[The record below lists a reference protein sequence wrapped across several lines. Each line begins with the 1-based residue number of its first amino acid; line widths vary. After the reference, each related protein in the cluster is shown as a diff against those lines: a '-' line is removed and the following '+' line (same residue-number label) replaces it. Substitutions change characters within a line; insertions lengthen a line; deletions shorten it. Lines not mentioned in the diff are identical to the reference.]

1 MSFAGRHVGVVGAAG
16 YIGRLLLPALHEEDA
31 RVRAIARHHHEAIA
45 RLPGIEQR
53 QADALDRDALCRAF
67 DGLDIVYWLVHS
79 MGSGRDFADR
89 DRRAAENA
97 AAAASGAGVGRII
110 FLGGLGDDQPQL
122 SPHLKSRRETAEIL
136 VAGGVPT
143 TTLRAA
149 MIIGSGSASFR
160 MLRDLVTRLP
170 AMITPRWVANRTQPL
185 AAIDL
190 RRYLVGCGI
199 DASTAGE
206 DYDIGGPDVLTYAE
220 MMRRCARAMGRR
232 EPLIVPVPVL
242 SPELSSRWA
251 GLVTEVDRHVAKP
264 LVESL
269 RVETVAKE
277 TRIRQIVP
285 FELMGFDDAV
295 RRALAAASPAP

>member
-1 MSFAGRHVGVVGAAG
+1 MRLGGRHVGVVGAAG
-16 YIGRLLLPALHEEDA
+16 YIGRLLLPALRDEGA
-31 RVRAIARHHHEAIA
+31 RVRAIARHHHDDITRIA
-45 RLPGIEQR
+45 GVDQR
-53 QADALDRDALCRAF
+53 QADALDRPGLTRAF
-67 DGLDIVYWLVHS
+67 EGLDLVYWLVHS
-79 MGSGRDFADR
+79 MGSGRDFAER

-97 AAAASGAGVGRII
+97 AAAATAAGVGRIV

-136 VAGGVPT
+136 AAGTVPT

-170 AMITPRWVANRTQPL
+170 AMVTPRWVVNRTQPL
-185 AAIDL
+185 AMVDL
-190 RRYLVGCGI
+190 RRYLVGCAV
-199 DASTAGE
+199 DASTAGQ
-206 DYDIGGPDVLTYAE
+206 DYDIGGPEVLTYE
-220 MMRRCARAMGRR
+220 QMMRRCARAMGRR

-251 GLVTEVDRHVAKP
+251 GFVTEVDRRVAKP

-269 RVETVAKE
+269 RVETIAKE
-277 TRIRQIVP
+277 TRIREIVP
-285 FELMGFDDAV
+285 FELLGFDDAV
-295 RRALAAASPAP
+295 RRALAKPALPF

>member
-16 YIGRLLLPALHEEDA
+16 YIGRLLLPALHEEEA

-53 QADALDRDALCRAF
+53 QADAWTGRALPRVRRAR
-67 DGLDIVYWLVHS
+67 LVYWLVHS

-136 VAGGVPT
+136 AAGGVPT

-220 MMRRCARAMGRR
+220 MMRRCARA
-232 EPLIVPVPVL
+232 
-242 SPELSSRWA
+242 W
-251 GLVTEVDRHVAKP
+251 
-264 LVESL
+264 
-269 RVETVAKE
+269 
-277 TRIRQIVP
+277 
-285 FELMGFDDAV
+285 DA
-295 RRALAAASPAP
+295 ANP

>member
-1 MSFAGRHVGVVGAAG
+1 MRLEGRHVGVVGAAG
-16 YIGRLLLPALHEEDA
+16 YIGRLLLPTLRDEGAH
-31 RVRAIARHHHEAIA
+31 VRAVARHHHADIA
-45 RLPGIEQR
+45 RIPGVGQT
-53 QADALDRDALCRAF
+53 QADALDREALTRSF
-67 DGLDIVYWLVHS
+67 EGLDLVYWLVHS

-97 AAAASGAGVGRII
+97 AAAAAAAGVGRIV
-110 FLGGLGDDQPQL
+110 FLGGLGDDQPEL

-136 VAGGVPT
+136 AAGDVPT

-149 MIIGSGSASFR
+149 MIIGAGSASFR

-185 AAIDL
+185 AFVDL
-190 RRYLVGCGI
+190 RRYLVGCAVDPATTGC
-199 DASTAGE
+199 
-206 DYDIGGPDVLTYAE
+206 DYDIGGPEVLTYE
-220 MMRRCARAMGRR
+220 QMMRRCARAMGRR

-251 GLVTEVDRHVAKP
+251 GFVTEVDRHVAKP
-264 LVESL
+264 LIESL
-269 RVETVAKE
+269 RVETIATE

-295 RRALAAASPAP
+295 RRALSKPPLPY